1 MDSNIKLEI
10 TGQVAYLLDTLD
22 SKQRNFLLSHY
33 LNKRAND
40 LKKFIKTEHGI
51 EISVEEN
58 RAEKTQVS

>member
-10 TGQVAYLLDTLD
+10 TGQVANLLDALD
-22 SKQRNFLLSHY
+22 AKQRNFLLSHY

-51 EISVEEN
+51 EISI
-58 RAEKTQVS
+58 EKNQTEK

>member
-10 TGQVAYLLDTLD
+10 TGQVANLLDALD

-40 LKKFIKTEHGI
+40 LKKFIKIEHGI
-51 EISVEEN
+51 EITVEKN
-58 RAEKTQVS
+58 QPEK